1 MSLEFLVQFD
11 VNIPSGTPA
20 GEVDDRFQADTQASA
35 GLADQG
41 VLVRLW
47 KLPTPTGETK
57 LIGLYRTETDLE
69 LDECMHSLP
78 LAPWMHISV
87 TQLESHSD
95 DPEVAPTTRG

>member
-1 MSLEFLVQFD
+1 MEFLVQFD
-11 VNIPSGTPA
+11 VNIPSGIPA
-20 GEVDDRFQADTQASA
+20 AEVDDRLQADSEASA

-47 KLPTPTGETK
+47 KLPTPAGETK
-57 LIGLYRTETDLE
+57 LLGLYRADTDLE

-87 TQLESHSD
+87 TQLESHGN
-95 DPEVAPTTRG
+95 DPEVASFTRG

>member
-1 MSLEFLVQFD
+1 MEFLVQFD
-11 VNIPSGTPA
+11 VNIPSGVPPS
-20 GEVDDRFQADTQASA
+20 EVDDRLKADTRASA

-47 KLPTPTGETK
+47 KLPSATGETK
-57 LIGLYRTETDLE
+57 LLGLYRADSDVE

-87 TQLESHSD
+87 TQLESHRN
-95 DPEVAPTTRG
+95 DPDVARLTSG

>member
-1 MSLEFLVQFD
+1 MEFLVQFD
-11 VNIPSGTPA
+11 VNIPSEVPRS
-20 GEVDDRFQADTQASA
+20 EVDDRLKEDTRASA

-47 KLPTPTGETK
+47 KLPSATGETK
-57 LIGLYRTETDLE
+57 LLGLYRADTDVE

-87 TQLESHSD
+87 TQLESHRN
-95 DPEVAPTTRG
+95 DPDVARLTGG

>member
-1 MSLEFLVQFD
+1 MEFLVQFD
-11 VNIPSGTPA
+11 FDIPSGIPA
-20 GEVDDRFQADTQASA
+20 TEVDDRLQAETEASA

-57 LIGLYRTETDLE
+57 LLGLYRTDSDLE

-87 TQLESHSD
+87 TQLESDGD
-95 DPEVAPTTRG
+95 DPEVANFNRG